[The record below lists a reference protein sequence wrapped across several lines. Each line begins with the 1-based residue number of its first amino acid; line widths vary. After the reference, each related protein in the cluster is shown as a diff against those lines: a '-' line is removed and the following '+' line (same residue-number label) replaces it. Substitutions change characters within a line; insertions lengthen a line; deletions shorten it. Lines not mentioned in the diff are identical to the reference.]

1 MRISTAWAQQLNINT
16 MSSQQA
22 KLAKL
27 EQQLGTGLKLT
38 EPADNPGAAA
48 NILDLN
54 KSIAKTTQY
63 QSNVSTA
70 QGRLNFE
77 ESALATAGDIL
88 ARAKDLTVQA
98 MNASLNSSDRVAI
111 KDEIDQLLQQMVGL
125 ANTQNAN
132 GEYIFSGDL
141 STVPA
146 FAKDAATGNYVYQ
159 GGQGQRSLQIGPT
172 REVAD
177 GDIGLTVFQNV
188 KSASPAADENGNRSI
203 FSTLQALSDAL
214 GGTFNATPAAVTGDR
229 LLRYGLDYSAA
240 TTQFDLV
247 ANGGAVTAS
256 IDLSGKKFTDL
267 NGLVTEINTQL
278 TASGASGD
286 IRAQSNGNRIE
297 FVSVATGSAAD
308 IKINNTSGTFL
319 GDAGFTNGQS
329 KAGANAQTFQAQ
341 LGDVLSDL
349 DAGKNSIL
357 AARTNVGAR
366 LNALTDQGNQNDKFI
381 LDTKTVLSQAQ
392 DLDYADAIGKFQMQ
406 SVALQAAQQA
416 YGKVKQL
423 SLFNYL

>member
-38 EPADNPGAAA
+38 EPADDPGAAA

-54 KSIAKTTQY
+54 KSIANTTQY
-63 QSNVSTA
+63 QNNISTA

-77 ESALATAGDIL
+77 ESALANAGDIL
-88 ARAKDLTVQA
+88 DRAKELTIQA
-98 MNASLNSSDRVAI
+98 MNAPLNSSDKVAI
-111 KDEIDQLLQQMVGL
+111 KDEIDQLLQQMVGV

-141 STVPA
+141 STVPT
-146 FAKDAATGNYVYQ
+146 FAKDATGKYVYQ

-172 REVAD
+172 RQVAD
-177 GDIGLTVFQNV
+177 GDTGLTVFQNV

-214 GGTFNATPAAVTGDR
+214 GGTFNATPGAITGDR
-229 LLRYGLDYSAA
+229 LLRYGLDYSAV

-256 IDLSGKKFTDL
+256 INLSGKKFTDL

-278 TASGASGD
+278 AASGANTD
-286 IRAQSNGNRIE
+286 IRAQNNGNRIE

-329 KAGANAQTFQAQ
+329 KAGANAQAFLAQ
-341 LGDVLSDL
+341 LGGVLSDI
-349 DAGKNSIL
+349 DAGKSSIL

-381 LDTKTVLSQAQ
+381 LDSKSVLSQAQ
-392 DLDYADAIGKFQMQ
+392 DLDYADAIGKFQLQ